1 MLDRLSPLPG
11 AQHKRKRVG
20 RGPGTGHQKTAG
32 RGTKGQGK
40 RSPGRETPH
49 YFEGGQMPMT
59 RRIPKRGFTNIHRVP
74 HAVVNVRDL
83 AVFTAGTTVDP
94 AALAARG
101 RIGKAGLRVKL
112 LGEGEAPAR
121 LTVRVHAASG
131 SAKSKIEAAGGSV
144 EILE

>member
-11 AQHKRKRVG
+11 AHHKRKRVG
-20 RGPGTGHQKTAG
+20 RGPGTGNQKTAG

-74 HAVVNVRDL
+74 HVVVNVRDL
-83 AVFTAGTTVDP
+83 AVFAAGTTVDP

>member
-1 MLDRLSPLPG
+1 MLDRLQPRPG
-11 AQHKRKRVG
+11 SRHKPKRVG
-20 RGPGTGHQKTAG
+20 RGPGTGHQKTSG

-40 RSPGRETPH
+40 RSPGRETPFQ
-49 YFEGGQMPMT
+49 FEGGQMPLT

-83 AVFTAGTTVDP
+83 AGFGEGATIDP
-94 AALAARG
+94 AALLARG
-101 RIGKAGLRVKL
+101 RVRKAGLRVKL
-112 LGEGEAPAR
+112 LGEGDAPAR
-121 LTVRVHAASG
+121 ATVRVHAASG